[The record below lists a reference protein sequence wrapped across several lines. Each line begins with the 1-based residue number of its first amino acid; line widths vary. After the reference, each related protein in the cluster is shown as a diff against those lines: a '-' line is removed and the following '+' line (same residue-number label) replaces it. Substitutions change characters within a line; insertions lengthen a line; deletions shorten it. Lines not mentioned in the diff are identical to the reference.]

1 MADENKSGKQLQTN
15 WAQRWALAASLVGS
29 VLALCSEGLLLGCL
43 CLGLKVVEIS
53 AVQAEGVAVPVLGR
67 AVQASLGDT
76 QEMPLAE
83 NLMVDAPLTPFP
95 AYEPLTYYPPPRADQ
110 PKHNRRTPLVKKMK
124 SGWDDFFQ
132 PQNAQNPIFSNFCVP
147 RRHKKCHFCRILPK
161 KNSVWG
167 VFGPFWGGR
176 TLTNNSN

>member
-1 MADENKSGKQLQTN
+1 MNLQMADENKSGKQLQTN

-110 PKHNRRTPLVKKMK
+110 TKAQPTNPSGEENEKWLGRFFSAAKCPKP
-124 SGWDDFFQ
+124 DF
-132 PQNAQNPIFSNFCVP
+132 
-147 RRHKKCHFCRILPK
+147 
-161 KNSVWG
+161 
-167 VFGPFWGGR
+167 
-176 TLTNNSN
+176 